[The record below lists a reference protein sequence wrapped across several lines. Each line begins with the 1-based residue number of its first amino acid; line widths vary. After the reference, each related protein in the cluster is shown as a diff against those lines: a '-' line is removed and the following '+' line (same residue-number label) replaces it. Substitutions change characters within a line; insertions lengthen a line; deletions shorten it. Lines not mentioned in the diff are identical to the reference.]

1 MFGNSKN
8 HFFLS
13 STLRNHLFSPPP
25 GGNRGFTHP
34 SLVIMHYVQVRSW
47 KAVDKLS
54 KNDVIV
60 MATDGLWD
68 VISNKVIHSLS
79 IVQFISHQYETSA
92 ELGLGGRG
100 CSNILTSLHPRAS
113 STIPKQN
120 IPTTGVIERY
130 KNSTRVKLRLGM
142 KEFSFTLSSLK

>member
-1 MFGNSKN
+1 
-8 HFFLS
+8 
-13 STLRNHLFSPPP
+13 
-25 GGNRGFTHP
+25 
-34 SLVIMHYVQVRSW
+34 MHYVQVRSW

-68 VISNKVIHSLS
+68 VISNKVILSLS

-100 CSNILTSLHPRAS
+100 CSNTLTSLHPRAS

-130 KNSTRVKLRLGM
+130 KNSTRVKLRLSL
-142 KEFSFTLSSLK
+142 KEFSFILSSLSRIFIMQIFISLLINLQEF